1 MRHMSVPVRMALV
14 VVTVINEVRCVGVGV
29 CIVRSHIVNFGL
41 LLHYLKLNGGLH
53 HSNMVHIMVRLVVV
67 MDLVLRLRLVG
78 LLLIAVVLLRGLRTG
93 VVTMTRVTFLIVPM
107 AGRGIALLLVAIVL
121 LLGGWRVV
129 GSRILIRMGRLLIP
143 RLVFVLVGT
152 LIA

>member
-29 CIVRSHIVNFGL
+29 CIVRSHIINFGL
-41 LLHYLKLNGGLH
+41 LLHYFKLNGGLH
-53 HSNMVHIMVRLVVV
+53 HSNMVHIMGRLVVV
-67 MDLVLRLRLVG
+67 MDLVLWLRLVG
-78 LLLIAVVLLRGLRTG
+78 LLLITVVLLRGLRTG
-93 VVTMTRVTFLIVPM
+93 LVTMTRVTLVIMPM
-107 AGRGIALLLVAIVL
+107 TGGRIALLLIAIML
-121 LLGGWRVV
+121 LFGGWCVV
-129 GSRILIRMGRLLIP
+129 GSGIRIRMGRLLIP